1 MYITS
6 IPDTVH
12 SDGWTRVH
20 VALVAAILQ
29 SHYALAYLI
38 DNQRSARET
47 SLLARMTIQREAMLL
62 ILDVESGHG
71 RMMGYLLN
79 KNISVTRSLQVA
91 PLHLELL
98 AQHRVVG
105 LLLPLALGHT
115 ARIGRIQGGDEP
127 LYKGNHALYLVIR
140 FGDICKEVRLLCPI
154 LTMHKLAC
162 CVYSLLAKAIFT
174 THTHYPPRLPSA

>member
-6 IPDTVH
+6 IPNTVH
-12 SDGWTRVH
+12 SDGGTRVH

-29 SHYALAYLI
+29 SHYALTHLI

-71 RMMGYLLN
+71 RVMGYLLH

-98 AQHRVVG
+98 AQHRIVR
-105 LLLPLALGHT
+105 LLFPFALGHT
-115 ARIGRIQGGDEP
+115 ARVGRIQGGNEP
-127 LYKGNHALYLVIR
+127 FHKGNHTLYLVIR

-154 LTMHKLAC
+154 FTIHELAY
-162 CVYSLLAKAIFT
+162 CVYSSLVEAILI
-174 THTHYPPRLPSA
+174 THYPLCFSFA